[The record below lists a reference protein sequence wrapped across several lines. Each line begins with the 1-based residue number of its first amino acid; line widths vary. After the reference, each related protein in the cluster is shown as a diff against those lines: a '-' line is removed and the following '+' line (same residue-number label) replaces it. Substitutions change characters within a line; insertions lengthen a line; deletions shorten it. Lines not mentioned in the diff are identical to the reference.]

1 MYVLIALLI
10 LIISMLI
17 GIPVAFSFLAS
28 TVFMVFAKGYDPS
41 FLLPYGFSQ
50 MSSMVLLAVPLFI
63 ATGNIMHSGNIGDKL
78 VDFVDVFV
86 GRIKGGI
93 GIVTIVTC
101 AIFGSIT
108 GSAFATSSCIGSI
121 MLPKL
126 KAGGYSKGY
135 IGALLANSS
144 ILGLLI
150 PPSAIMILFAWIG
163 RQSVLASFLAI
174 VAPGIMMTVLLSII
188 NVVMLRK
195 NPNIRL
201 AEKIPFKRIPAR
213 ACQKGFRALPAF
225 VLPFLILGGIY
236 SGAVTPTEAAAI
248 GALYAI
254 PVGFF
259 IYKGLTW
266 NKFVKTLIDSAVT
279 TGVIMVMLYSV
290 MLLSRIYIME
300 NLPDLVMGFLTSVS
314 SNRYVLMAM
323 INLFMII
330 FGMLMDDVSAVL
342 LCTPILLPVA
352 TRLGISPTQ
361 FAAIVAVNLGMGNV
375 TPPTAPLLFV
385 GGHLAGARIDEMMP
399 TALIMI
405 VFAWIPTL
413 IVTTYIP
420 GFATF
425 LPKLVLGIN

>member
-1 MYVLIALLI
+1 MMVLIALLI
-10 LIISMLI
+10 LIASLMI
-17 GIPVAFSFLAS
+17 GVPVAFSFLAS
-28 TVFMVFAKGYDPS
+28 TVFMVITQGYDTS
-41 FLLPYGFSQ
+41 FLLPYGFSKI
-50 MSSMVLLAVPLFI
+50 SSMVLLAVPLFI
-63 ATGNIMHSGNIGDKL
+63 ATGNLMHSGNIGDKL
-78 VDFVDVFV
+78 VDFVEVFV
-86 GRIKGGI
+86 GRIKGGL
-93 GIVTIVTC
+93 GVVTIVTC

-121 MLPKL
+121 MIPKL
-126 KAGGYSKGY
+126 KNNGYSSGY
-135 IGALLANSS
+135 IGALIANSA

-150 PPSAIMILFAWIG
+150 PPSAIMILYAWIG
-163 RQSVLASFLAI
+163 RQSVLAAFLAI
-174 VAPGIMMTVLLSII
+174 VAPGIMMVVLLSII
-188 NVVMLRK
+188 NIFLLK
-195 NPNIRL
+195 KDPKIII
-201 AEKIPFKRIPAR
+201 AEKIPMKKLPSLIYR
-213 ACQKGFRALPAF
+213 KGYSALPAF

-236 SGAVTPTEAAAI
+236 SGAMTPTEAAAV

-259 IYKGLTW
+259 VYKGLTW
-266 NKFVKTLIDSAVT
+266 KKFVDTLIDSAIT
-279 TGVIMVMLYSV
+279 TGVLMVMLFSV

-300 NLPDLVMGFLTSVS
+300 NLPGMIMDFLTSIS

-323 INLFMII
+323 INVFMVI

-342 LCTPILLPVA
+342 LCTPILLPIAVK
-352 TRLGISPTQ
+352 LGIDPTQ

-413 IVTTYIP
+413 IVTTYVP

-425 LPKLVLGIN
+425 LPNLILG